1 MNVRSHV
8 DLKLALSR
16 RAYQTSTLLC
26 RSSST
31 GSSLQPQPTVAWP
44 PAQTP
49 GRLEGRPLGWV
60 SKEGTWADEG
70 NAWTKTAEG
79 SLSIWRDFL
88 VYNVFFSNWLDPAS
102 REFWPNPFNLA
113 WFPWLKC
120 IFWFAWPTDPATIP
134 TNSNTPTKGEGE
146 QAMVRTEQCFCLVM
160 CTYF

>member
-1 MNVRSHV
+1 MTEAFKSFFSFYAHLEHVKNHMNVRSHV

-16 RAYQTSTLLC
+16 RAYQTSTLRC

-79 SLSIWRDFL
+79 SLSI
-88 VYNVFFSNWLDPAS
+88 
-102 REFWPNPFNLA
+102 
-113 WFPWLKC
+113 
-120 IFWFAWPTDPATIP
+120 
-134 TNSNTPTKGEGE
+134 
-146 QAMVRTEQCFCLVM
+146 
-160 CTYF
+160 